1 MKSWYMGR
9 KSHHPAAAGNGN
21 EFAPGNPRDSKLSSA
36 HCRAASTPSV
46 SCKNIKVSNPVNC
59 DRAWLK
65 MFWWFLFLR
74 TLLRMIHFY
83 HLQANNHQNLF
94 VLSHLK
100 PCICIYLKLHEGL
113 EIFCITFSVFVTIH
127 SMKNVATFR
136 TRNIFNL
143 VLYNLSSLETLL
155 FKKGWLNPF
164 LCILHNPLKFK

>member
-1 MKSWYMGR
+1 MMTVNLNTLPPLALAMNLP
-9 KSHHPAAAGNGN
+9 PATL
-21 EFAPGNPRDSKLSSA
+21 E
-36 HCRAASTPSV
+36 TPNWVQHTAVLLHSQR

-155 FKKGWLNPF
+155 FKKGM
-164 LCILHNPLKFK
+164 IKSISLHFA